1 METALYEIIRLFS
14 FQNGLLTKELA
25 ELVGINRKSLG
36 PYLEN
41 LEKNNSIA
49 RDKGGYVPTFS
60 FSRDLFFNIGMFGES
75 FVQVLDK
82 IEPLV
87 LNDKKNSTV
96 FDSETL
102 IPDKPYQQNR
112 IYKSKNYDFT
122 IYRSLYEPKFTEKDS

>member
-1 METALYEIIRLFS
+1 
-14 FQNGLLTKELA
+14 
-25 ELVGINRKSLG
+25 
-36 PYLEN
+36 
-41 LEKNNSIA
+41 
-49 RDKGGYVPTFS
+49 
-60 FSRDLFFNIGMFGES
+60 MFGES
-75 FVQVLDK
+75 FVPVLDK